1 MHAGGDPELLKKYL
15 ARIQELR
22 VEYGREKENFEIHVI
37 SMDAF
42 TPDGIKRLEDL
53 GVTDAIV
60 GFRNAYSG
68 VDDQSLEQKL
78 AALRGFADNVISKG

>member
-15 ARIQELR
+15 TRIQELR
-22 VEYGREKENFEIHVI
+22 TEYGREKEDFEIHVI

-42 TPDGIKRLEDL
+42 TADGIKRLEDL
-53 GVTDAIV
+53 GVTDVIV

-78 AALRGFADNVISKG
+78 TALRGFADNVIAKV